1 MSLGLNRNSV
11 AESFDVRIRVGKDL
25 SSKTPNRAAG
35 TPVHG
40 FPVTQSRTGITRGS
54 GTVTAASQDLGTMV
68 QSREPVYDSLASLAT
83 LLLVTL
89 LGPSCWLCNDMLDRL
104 FDPMGFK
111 VIVRLK
117 T

>member
-25 SSKTPNRAAG
+25 SSKTPNRTAG

-40 FPVTQSRTGITRGS
+40 HSIKNGDYAGS
-54 GTVTAASQDLGTMV
+54 GTVTAASQHLGTLG
-68 QSREPVYDSLASLAT
+68 QSREPVDGSLTSSLET

-89 LGPSCWLCNDMLDRL
+89 LGPTSRLIDMLDRL
-104 FDPMGFK
+104 FRARGM
-111 VIVRLK
+111 
-117 T
+117 